1 MIKTTTLAENKES
14 TTKVDNLAS
23 ITTSQTASLT
33 SSNEQHQ
40 PTESNSD
47 SDSDTDDENKQE
59 GEEDNDNDNDNGNK
73 KANSDN
79 TGFYLMSIAVV
90 GFIAVLLVMKFH
102 KTPGSGR
109 RRRRRDGYEFDIIP
123 GEDYS
128 DSDDDEDDFDTR
140 RADDDSFDLGHR
152 NDQRVV
158 SASQQQRQYDR
169 QQDEARDRLF
179 DDFNAEKFT

>member
-1 MIKTTTLAENKES
+1 
-14 TTKVDNLAS
+14 
-23 ITTSQTASLT
+23 
-33 SSNEQHQ
+33 
-40 PTESNSD
+40 
-47 SDSDTDDENKQE
+47 
-59 GEEDNDNDNDNGNK
+59 
-73 KANSDN
+73 
-79 TGFYLMSIAVV
+79 MSIAVV

-179 DDFNAEKFT
+179 DDFNAESLP

>member
-73 KANSDN
+73 RPILIIQD
-79 TGFYLMSIAVV
+79 
-90 GFIAVLLVMKFH
+90 FILCQLLLL
-102 KTPGSGR
+102 
-109 RRRRRDGYEFDIIP
+109 
-123 GEDYS
+123 
-128 DSDDDEDDFDTR
+128 DS
-140 RADDDSFDLGHR
+140 LL
-152 NDQRVV
+152 
-158 SASQQQRQYDR
+158 YY
-169 QQDEARDRLF
+169 
-179 DDFNAEKFT
+179 

>member
-1 MIKTTTLAENKES
+1 
-14 TTKVDNLAS
+14 
-23 ITTSQTASLT
+23 
-33 SSNEQHQ
+33 
-40 PTESNSD
+40 
-47 SDSDTDDENKQE
+47 
-59 GEEDNDNDNDNGNK
+59 
-73 KANSDN
+73 
-79 TGFYLMSIAVV
+79 MSIAVV

-128 DSDDDEDDFDTR
+128 DSDDDEDDSDTR
-140 RADDDSFDLGHR
+140 RADEDSFDLGHR

-179 DDFNAEKFT
+179 DDFNAESLPDYENDMFKIGDEEEEEEEGQQSAKAPSNSEGNSGTSTKKYKDNEADEDHKDVVGTQ